1 MKKTKILHYKS
12 RILCVLY
19 NGSSNGEN
27 AKMESETESLSEK
40 LGDRDIIVLGS
51 IKVRLLFFDSL
62 GAKCSSVLVETPDVS
77 ILIDPGA
84 AGLQP
89 SFPLPREEKAR
100 LREEAFKRIRRYGAS
115 SDIVVIT
122 HYHYDHHVHP
132 SRIEEMTCLFRDK
145 ILLVKDPNQWINK
158 SQRSR
163 AFKFLSEI
171 YRISGGNKPFKDFM
185 ETSRFEMTSD
195 PFERHP
201 KTATLWERSK
211 GKKLKVYQAKKR
223 WFEKI
228 VENWKRN
235 KWVKSFEVGG
245 TKILFA
251 DDREFIFGDTRI
263 KFTFPLF
270 HGQFLDNVGWVIGLT
285 VEHAG
290 NRFLFSSDL
299 QGPIIEEYAEWII
312 NSKPNVIVADGP
324 PLYTYGFMIGKEEI
338 KNVINNMQ
346 RIICEA
352 RPSKIIWDHH
362 ICRGIFRPKMREVY
376 LYAEKEGVDICTA
389 AEHIGLKPM
398 IEQVK
403 LPKSK

>member
-1 MKKTKILHYKS
+1 MKSK
-12 RILCVLY
+12 
-19 NGSSNGEN
+19 
-27 AKMESETESLSEK
+27 AESFSEEFR
-40 LGDRDIIVLGS
+40 DRDIITLGS

-89 SFPLPREEKAR
+89 SFPLPREEKIR
-100 LREEAFKRIRRYGAS
+100 LREEAFKRIRHYGRF

-132 SRIEEMTCLFRDK
+132 SRIGEMACLFRGK
-145 ILLVKDPNQWINK
+145 TLLVKDPNQWINR

-163 AFKFLSEI
+163 ALKFLSEI
-171 YRISGGNKPFKDFM
+171 YRISGGNEPFEDLM
-185 ETSRFEMTSD
+185 EASRFKMTSD

-201 KTATLWERSK
+201 KTASLWRRSK

-228 VENWKRN
+228 VESWKQN
-235 KWVKSFEVGG
+235 KWVRSFEAGR

-251 DDREFIFGDTRI
+251 DGREFVFGNTRI

-290 NRFLFSSDL
+290 NKFLFSSDL

-312 NSKPNVIVADGP
+312 NSKPEVIVADGP
-324 PLYTYGFMIGKEEI
+324 PLYTYGFMIGKEDI

-376 LYAEKEGVDICTA
+376 SCAKRKGVDICTA
-389 AEHIGLKPM
+389 AEHMGLKPL
-398 IEQVK
+398 IERVK
-403 LPKSK
+403 PS

>member
-1 MKKTKILHYKS
+1 MKSK
-12 RILCVLY
+12 
-19 NGSSNGEN
+19 
-27 AKMESETESLSEK
+27 TESFSEEFR
-40 LGDRDIIVLGS
+40 GRDIITLDS

-89 SFPLPREEKAR
+89 SFPLPREEKIR
-100 LREEAFKRIRRYGAS
+100 LREEAFKRIRHYGTS

-132 SRIEEMTCLFRDK
+132 SRIGEMACLFRGK
-145 ILLVKDPNQWINK
+145 TLLVKDPNQWINR

-163 AFKFLSEI
+163 ALKFLSEI
-171 YRISGGNKPFKDFM
+171 YRISGGNEPFEGLM
-185 ETSRFEMTSD
+185 ETSRFKMTSD

-201 KTATLWERSK
+201 KTTSLWRRSK

-228 VENWKRN
+228 VESWKRN
-235 KWVKSFEVGG
+235 KWVRIFEVGG

-251 DDREFIFGDTRI
+251 DGKEFTFGNTRI
-263 KFTFPLF
+263 KFTLPLF

-290 NRFLFSSDL
+290 NKFLFSSDL

-312 NSKPNVIVADGP
+312 NSKPEVIVADGP
-324 PLYTYGFMIGKEEI
+324 PLYTYGFMIGKEDI
-338 KNVINNMQ
+338 KNVIDNMQ

-362 ICRGIFRPKMREVY
+362 ICRGIFKPKMREVY
-376 LYAEKEGVDICTA
+376 SCAKRKRVNICTA
-389 AEHIGLKPM
+389 AEHMGLKPL
-398 IEQVK
+398 IERVK
-403 LPKSK
+403 PP

>member
-1 MKKTKILHYKS
+1 MKS
-12 RILCVLY
+12 R
-19 NGSSNGEN
+19 
-27 AKMESETESLSEK
+27 TESFSEEFR
-40 LGDRDIIVLGS
+40 GRDVITLDS

-89 SFPLPREEKAR
+89 SFPLPREEKIR
-100 LREEAFKRIRRYGAS
+100 LREEAFKRIRHYGTS

-132 SRIEEMTCLFRDK
+132 SRIGEMACLFRGK
-145 ILLVKDPNQWINK
+145 TLLVKDPNQWINR

-171 YRISGGNKPFKDFM
+171 YRISGGNEPFEDLM
-185 ETSRFEMTSD
+185 ETSRFKMTSD
-195 PFERHP
+195 PFEGHP
-201 KTATLWERSK
+201 KTASLWRRSK

-228 VENWKRN
+228 VESWKRN
-235 KWVKSFEVGG
+235 KWVRSFEVGG

-251 DDREFIFGDTRI
+251 DGREFTFGNTRI
-263 KFTFPLF
+263 KFTLPLF

-290 NRFLFSSDL
+290 NKFLFSSDL

-312 NSKPNVIVADGP
+312 NSKPEVIVADGP
-324 PLYTYGFMIGKEEI
+324 PLYTYGFMIGKEDI
-338 KNVINNMQ
+338 KNVIDNMQ

-362 ICRGIFRPKMREVY
+362 ICRGVFKPKMREVY
-376 LYAEKEGVDICTA
+376 SCAERKGVNICTA
-389 AEHIGLKPM
+389 AEHMGLKPL
-398 IEQVK
+398 IERVK
-403 LPKSK
+403 PP

>member
-1 MKKTKILHYKS
+1 MKSK
-12 RILCVLY
+12 
-19 NGSSNGEN
+19 
-27 AKMESETESLSEK
+27 AESFSEEFR
-40 LGDRDIIVLGS
+40 DRDIITLGS

-89 SFPLPREEKAR
+89 SFPLPREEKIR
-100 LREEAFKRIRRYGAS
+100 LREEAFKRIRCYGRF

-122 HYHYDHHVHP
+122 HYHYDHHIHP
-132 SRIEEMTCLFRDK
+132 SRIGEMACLFRGK
-145 ILLVKDPNQWINK
+145 TLLVKDPNQWINR

-163 AFKFLSEI
+163 ALKFLSEI
-171 YRISGGNKPFKDFM
+171 YRISGGNEPFEDLM
-185 ETSRFEMTSD
+185 EVSRFKMTSD

-201 KTATLWERSK
+201 KTASLWRRSK

-228 VENWKRN
+228 VESWKQN
-235 KWVKSFEVGG
+235 KWVRSFEVGR

-251 DDREFIFGDTRI
+251 DGREFVFGNTRI

-290 NRFLFSSDL
+290 NKFLFSSDL

-338 KNVINNMQ
+338 KNVIGNMQ

-362 ICRGIFRPKMREVY
+362 ICRGIFKPKMREVY
-376 LYAEKEGVDICTA
+376 SCAKRKGVDICTA
-389 AEHIGLKPM
+389 AEHIGLKPL
-398 IEQVK
+398 IERVK
-403 LPKSK
+403 PP

>member
-1 MKKTKILHYKS
+1 MKSK
-12 RILCVLY
+12 
-19 NGSSNGEN
+19 
-27 AKMESETESLSEK
+27 AESFSEEFR
-40 LGDRDIIVLGS
+40 DRDIITLGS

-89 SFPLPREEKAR
+89 SFPLPREEKTR
-100 LREEAFKRIRRYGAS
+100 LREEAFKRIRHYGTS

-132 SRIEEMTCLFRDK
+132 SRIGEMACLFRGK
-145 ILLVKDPNQWINK
+145 TLLVKDPNQWINR

-163 AFKFLSEI
+163 ALKFLSEI
-171 YRISGGNKPFKDFM
+171 YRISGGNEPFEELM
-185 ETSRFEMTSD
+185 EASSFKMTND

-201 KTATLWERSK
+201 KTASLWRRSK
-211 GKKLKVYQAKKR
+211 GKKLRVYQAKKR

-228 VENWKRN
+228 VESWKRN
-235 KWVKSFEVGG
+235 KWVRSFEAGG

-251 DDREFIFGDTRI
+251 DGREFMFGNTRI

-290 NRFLFSSDL
+290 NKFLFSSDL

-312 NSKPNVIVADGP
+312 NSKPEVIVADGP
-324 PLYTYGFMIGKEEI
+324 PLYTYGFMIGREEI

-362 ICRGIFRPKMREVY
+362 ICRGVFKPKMREVY
-376 LYAEKEGVDICTA
+376 SCAEREGVNICTA
-389 AEHIGLKPM
+389 AEHIGLKPL
-398 IEQVK
+398 IERVK
-403 LPKSK
+403 PS

>member
-1 MKKTKILHYKS
+1 MKSK
-12 RILCVLY
+12 
-19 NGSSNGEN
+19 
-27 AKMESETESLSEK
+27 AESFSEEFR
-40 LGDRDIIVLGS
+40 DRDIITLGS

-89 SFPLPREEKAR
+89 SFPLPREEKIR
-100 LREEAFKRIRRYGAS
+100 LREEAFKRIRHYGRF

-132 SRIEEMTCLFRDK
+132 SRIGEMACLFRGK
-145 ILLVKDPNQWINK
+145 TLLVKDPNQWINR

-163 AFKFLSEI
+163 ALKFISEI
-171 YRISGGNKPFKDFM
+171 YRISGGNEPFEDLM
-185 ETSRFEMTSD
+185 ETSRFKMTSD

-201 KTATLWERSK
+201 KTASLWRRSK

-228 VENWKRN
+228 VESWKQN
-235 KWVKSFEVGG
+235 KWVRSFEAGR

-251 DDREFIFGDTRI
+251 DGREFVFGNTRI

-290 NRFLFSSDL
+290 NKFLFSSDL

-312 NSKPNVIVADGP
+312 NSKPEVIVADGP
-324 PLYTYGFMIGKEEI
+324 PLYTYGFMIGKEDI

-376 LYAEKEGVDICTA
+376 SCAKRKGVDICTA
-389 AEHIGLKPM
+389 AEHMGLKPL
-398 IEQVK
+398 IERVK
-403 LPKSK
+403 PS